1 MIYDHLKVAPVA
13 SFTAKF
19 NLSGY
24 DFHNFTFKLSYW
36 DMLYISFVVPCENSK
51 IVTLDFPII
60 VYNVI
65 IACLS
70 KPPVNLV
77 CWIAFILGLPSLKYI
92 AFSSIL

>member
-24 DFHNFTFKLSYW
+24 DFLNFTFKLSYW

-60 VYNVI
+60 VYVI

-70 KPPVNLV
+70 
-77 CWIAFILGLPSLKYI
+77 I
-92 AFSSIL
+92 